1 MKIEVFEKA
10 RELGEE
16 IAASEEFRRLQ
27 RAQSAYDSDTET
39 QSCLSR
45 VEELM
50 VEIDEGIDDFMALKQ
65 LEQLKTEVSALKEQ
79 IAASRAL
86 MELREANTAFN
97 GMMDEVNQV
106 ISFVITGE
114 AADAYHGGG
123 LDAHGCS
130 QVH

>member
-1 MKIEVFEKA
+1 VKIEIFEKA

-27 RAQSAYDSDTET
+27 RAQSAYDTDMET
-39 QSCLSR
+39 QSCLTR
-45 VEELM
+45 VEELKE
-50 VEIDEGIDDFMALKQ
+50 EIDVGVDDFMALKQ
-65 LEQLKTEVSALKEQ
+65 LEMLKAEVAALKEQ
-79 IAASRAL
+79 IAGSRAL
-86 MELREANTAFN
+86 MELREANNAFN

-114 AADAYHGGG
+114 AADAYHGGAQ
-123 LDAHGCS
+123 DAHGGA